1 MSIWLKAAG
10 KWGSVF
16 AILALIITLLKQII
30 GFIAFLTT
38 AIKVFV
44 VLIFVL
50 LFVGVGFVVL
60 RSWNGKRNAKE

>member
-16 AILALIITLLKQII
+16 AILALVITLLKQII
-30 GFIAFLTT
+30 GFIAFLTM
-38 AIKVFV
+38 AIKILVILV
-44 VLIFVL
+44 FVL
-50 LFVGVGFVVL
+50 LFIGIGFVIL